1 MYFTNRRILRAFA
14 FIKSMYLVNEINKNE
29 FQYLYLMYMEE
40 KMAIEVVGVQNKD
53 GEVTLRQ

>member
-14 FIKSMYLVNEINKNE
+14 FIKSIYLVNEINKNE

-40 KMAIEVVGVQNKD
+40 KMAIEVVGVQNKG